1 MPFVLDAS
9 TTACWAF
16 QDEQHPDADAALE
29 RMRTDQ
35 AIAPSLWWFEI
46 RNILIVN
53 ERRKRLS
60 EADTAAFLRDLAVFS
75 VEIDITPE
83 TDEVL
88 RLDVP
93 RIVETAMERQII
105 ERHSGIP
112 DREDG
117 RIAVVESG
125 LKCAAG
131 DPRENGEAPVLEI
144 EVVGV
149 CSRAHEPLA
158 RRTIGISSH
167 LCHRDSPE
175 GIGDSEFIDDRR
187 IRRDRGHHGTLAAA

>member
-88 RLDVP
+88 RLARTHKLSIYD
-93 RIVETAMERQII
+93 
-105 ERHSGIP
+105 
-112 DREDG
+112 
-117 RIAVVESG
+117 
-125 LKCAAG
+125 AAY
-131 DPRENGEAPVLEI
+131 LELALRKN
-144 EVVGV
+144 V
-149 CSRAHEPLA
+149 PLA
-158 RRTIGISSH
+158 
-167 LCHRDSPE
+167 
-175 GIGDSEFIDDRR
+175 
-187 IRRDRGHHGTLAAA
+187 TLDADLSKAARMESVLLVGAN

>member
-88 RLDVP
+88 RLARTHKLSIYDAAYLELALRKNVP
-93 RIVETAMERQII
+93 LATLDADLIQAAHHEAISII
-105 ERHSGIP
+105 E
-112 DREDG
+112 E
-117 RIAVVESG
+117 
-125 LKCAAG
+125 K
-131 DPRENGEAPVLEI
+131 
-144 EVVGV
+144 
-149 CSRAHEPLA
+149 
-158 RRTIGISSH
+158 
-167 LCHRDSPE
+167 
-175 GIGDSEFIDDRR
+175 
-187 IRRDRGHHGTLAAA
+187 